1 MIKIVQVEERRCIC
15 DICGDKHYTMHGAR
29 DTKREGWVHAD
40 NFATTGKTLDIC
52 PVCADF
58 LKSFLDTAYTGSFM
72 TKCMNEPCDD
82 PSQWKA
88 R

>member
-1 MIKIVQVEERRCIC
+1 MIKTVQVEEKRCIC

-58 LKSFLDTAYTGSFM
+58 LKSFLDDYYTRPVRCKIDGS
-72 TKCMNEPCDD
+72 PCT
-82 PSQWKA
+82 PVCSLHG
-88 R
+88 